1 VREFIT
7 WTIVVLS
14 LIALS
19 CMLLYIGYEGGRLEA
34 NRKWL
39 KATQQVEEVAPQIM
53 YDVPQIMYD
62 VVFYL
67 KSDYKVHTI
76 PIEKGSASS
85 DFGCLVVM
93 EPDFRLYCEVVAA
106 YPCVTNCRQSP

>member
-1 VREFIT
+1 VREFIA
-7 WTIVVLS
+7 WTLVVLS

-39 KATQQVEEVAPQIM
+39 KATQQAEEVA
-53 YDVPQIMYD
+53 PQIMYD